1 MRGTWRAI
9 LAGLAIA
16 VALGGCAPR
25 ARDIDMGANRYLVTV
40 TGNSFADYG
49 TIEQAFE
56 ARAFEVAHALAYG
69 LAKQAYRL

>member
-1 MRGTWRAI
+1 MRGIWRAI
-9 LAGLAIA
+9 LAGLAMA
-16 VALGGCAPR
+16 VALSACAPR

-56 ARAFEVAHALAYG
+56 AASFRSRACARFRFLSCE
-69 LAKQAYRL
+69 